1 MWYRKLYRAQ
11 LTVQPMSSQASAMGT
26 PAPYRVAAPV
36 EDDPEASMK
45 AALIDLRC
53 LYICI
58 SLLER
63 VNSVSLIAPGRSP

>member
-1 MWYRKLYRAQ
+1 
-11 LTVQPMSSQASAMGT
+11 MGT
-26 PAPYRVAAPV
+26 PAPYRVPAPV

-63 VNSVSLIAPGRSP
+63 VNSVSLIGLGRTP